1 MKKMDFK
8 PQNRELMKSLA
19 QDFLEE
25 ERDYLSN
32 QLHEF
37 LNTWLEDQD
46 VFEYQEEYD
55 GVHEAIMDMIGEVE
69 S

>member
-1 MKKMDFK
+1 MEFK

-19 QDFLEE
+19 EDFLREE
-25 ERDYLSN
+25 NDYLSN
-32 QLHEF
+32 QLYEF
-37 LNTWLEDQD
+37 LNKWLEDQD

-55 GVHEAIMDMIGEVE
+55 GVHKAIMDMIGEVE